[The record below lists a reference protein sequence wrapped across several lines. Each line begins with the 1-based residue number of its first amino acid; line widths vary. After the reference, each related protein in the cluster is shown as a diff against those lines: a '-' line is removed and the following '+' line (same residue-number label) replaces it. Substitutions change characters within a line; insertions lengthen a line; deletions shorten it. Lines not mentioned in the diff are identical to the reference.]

1 MNVTP
6 VQHSTAHTGARPTV
20 IPGRTA
26 LASRIAVCLLI
37 PAALVLLSGC
47 SATREF
53 VKPTPLT
60 QIDNRFPPKIEW
72 QASAGDA
79 QSSELEQIAPVE
91 ANGRVIVADPHGQVF
106 AYDLKSGKQLWT
118 ADLKA
123 GLSVGGGA
131 SDNMVVF
138 GTDDGKVFALAA
150 DTGKKLWQVQVS
162 TAVEAAPSVGQHDI
176 AVRAKDGS
184 VTLLKASDGST
195 IWTISHNEPALTL
208 QGQSR
213 ALLFPDAVAV
223 GYDDGEFAVLSR
235 ADGRILWKNQ
245 VTLPTGRT
253 DIDRMVDIDA
263 TPLFGDAVFYVM
275 TYQGRLAAIQAQ
287 GGQTLWS
294 RKFSGYTDMSMST
307 HALYVT
313 DANGV
318 VWAIDRRTGEPLW
331 RQAALSHRGVTGPV
345 QDHGKLVVGDNQG
358 YLHVLDPETGALV
371 GRTQVDGAII
381 DPMRAE
387 QNAVAAVTRDGRLVV
402 FQIP

>member
-1 MNVTP
+1 MNAPHTQHAVTNP
-6 VQHSTAHTGARPTV
+6 GAPSRQPTGPAGRAARV
-20 IPGRTA
+20 AIW
-26 LASRIAVCLLI
+26 LLI
-37 PAALVLLSGC
+37 PAALAMLSGC
-47 SATREF
+47 SGTREF

-60 QIDNRFPPKIEW
+60 QIDNRFPPKIDW

-79 QSSELEQIAPVE
+79 QRSELSQIAPVE
-91 ANGRVIVADPHGQVF
+91 ADGRVFVADPRGRVF
-106 AYDLKSGKQLWT
+106 AYDLTSGKTLWT

-131 SDNMVVF
+131 NADRVVF

-150 DTGKKLWQVQVS
+150 DTGKILWQAQAP
-162 TAVEAAPSVGQHDI
+162 TAVEAAPSVGHRDVV
-176 AVRAKDGS
+176 VRAKDGS

-195 IWTISHNEPALTL
+195 VWTISHNEPALSL

-235 ADGRILWKNQ
+235 ADGRVLWKNQ
-245 VTLPTGRT
+245 VALPTGRT

-263 TPLFGDAVFYVM
+263 TPLFADAVFYVM
-275 TYQGRLAAIQAQ
+275 TYQGRLAAIHAQ

-294 RKFSGYTDMSMST
+294 RKFSGYTDMSLGAHS
-307 HALYVT
+307 LYVT

-345 QDHGKLVVGDNQG
+345 LNHGKLVVGDNQG

-387 QNAVAAVTRDGRLVV
+387 QNAVAAVTRDGRLIV